1 MALASGREDSRPF
14 ENGVVLVRNPS
25 GQTMATTT
33 DGQIT
38 ATITEVRFAH
48 EDGALAGTLASLD
61 GADVRVLPET
71 STDPG
76 RDMHV
81 LSFDD
86 VDADTL
92 EAALSADHTVAA
104 VRPMTEF
111 DEHNLWGVQFTGET
125 KLLAPRV
132 TREGGFVVDARSSQ
146 SGQEFPGWHERW
158 LLPDREAIHDIWA
171 YAREEGFEFEVLDLT
186 RRGNVDPG
194 NTARQALTDEQRE
207 ALLAAYE
214 QGYFADPREASLEDV
229 ADSLDHSPSA
239 VGGRLKRGMKALVEA
254 TLVVDRP
261 RQ

>member
-1 MALASGREDSRPF
+1 
-14 ENGVVLVRNPS
+14 
-25 GQTMATTT
+25 MATTS

-38 ATITEVRFAH
+38 ATITEVQFAH
-48 EDGALAGTLASLD
+48 EDGALAGTLATLD

-86 VDADTL
+86 VDADAL
-92 EAALSADHTVAA
+92 ETALSADHTVAA
-104 VRPMTEF
+104 VQPMSEF
-111 DEHNLWGVQFTGET
+111 DDHNLWGVQFTGET

-146 SGQEFPGWHERW
+146 SGQKRPGWHERW
-158 LLPDREAIHDIWA
+158 LLPDREAIHDIWE

-186 RRGNVDPG
+186 RRGDVDAG

-214 QGYFADPREASLEDV
+214 QGYFDSPRDATQADLADELEISRQAVSSRLQRGVRRLVAS
-229 ADSLDHSPSA
+229 
-239 VGGRLKRGMKALVEA
+239 
-254 TLVVDRP
+254 TLITS
-261 RQ
+261 QE